1 MLEVL
6 RLQSDR
12 KPKDS
17 MGFEQEKQH
26 QRDEEEEGN
35 CVDSSFHT
43 GETISSEGYNC
54 NDPEEYGSSVVPD
67 FPHSNVKKEC
77 PVHEDDEEEGAQQ
90 QQYDNGDDNE
100 EDEYDPREVRIVFRQ
115 LHVDVH
121 GLARLDRHLRRR
133 HYYQHHHQQGQEQ
146 AERTT
151 TNRRNSKHVR
161 NKTKNK
167 NDDKDNDND
176 EENPSIDGS
185 HPSQGANANHQDE
198 DDDEEESGD
207 EEIDEMEE

>member
-90 QQYDNGDDNE
+90 QQYDNTSIA
-100 EDEYDPREVRIVFRQ
+100 RV
-115 LHVDVH
+115 VH
-121 GLARLDRHLRRR
+121 CISL
-133 HYYQHHHQQGQEQ
+133 
-146 AERTT
+146 RTT
-151 TNRRNSKHVR
+151 PYRYN
-161 NKTKNK
+161 TK
-167 NDDKDNDND
+167 
-176 EENPSIDGS
+176 PSS
-185 HPSQGANANHQDE
+185 LEFSYKALRAFL
-198 DDDEEESGD
+198 SCFKLLLTS
-207 EEIDEMEE
+207 